1 MTVHSK
7 CPGDR
12 QNCGVTSK
20 KVGRKKHR
28 VKPHVWGQLIMT
40 DLTKMIN
47 MLKLINTQAGTKTVR
62 SEQRWELWSG
72 TISWDLA
79 AAAARPNLSRC
90 LNFFFSNL
98 YIYIYLFGC
107 VDLRYCTVTC
117 FGCGQW
123 WLLSSWGA
131 GPSHWG
137 GFSCCRAQ
145 ALRHVGFSSR
155 GCKLSCS
162 TACGIFPERVSNP
175 RLLHWQADS

>member
-1 MTVHSK
+1 MTVGSK

-20 KVGRKKHR
+20 KVGKKHR
-28 VKPHVWGQLIMT
+28 VEEDTETCLGPVDHDWFNKDDQYAQGDKYSRRHQDRKSWAEVRAGVWDNQMRFSSSSSK
-40 DLTKMIN
+40 TK
-47 MLKLINTQAGTKTVR
+47 L
-62 SEQRWELWSG
+62 EL
-72 TISWDLA
+72 LF
-79 AAAARPNLSRC
+79 
-90 LNFFFSNL
+90 NFFFSNL

-107 VDLRYCTVTC
+107 VDLRCCTVTC

-145 ALRHVGFSSR
+145 GLRHAGFSSR
-155 GCKLSCS
+155 G
-162 TACGIFPERVSNP
+162 V
-175 RLLHWQADS
+175 QA